1 MNLKIKRRGS
11 EGILMNGKE
20 VILKAISCEG
30 VGTAKRLPV
39 SLLSGGTW
47 TFRQKEFSLRD
58 VLEQP
63 QTASD
68 VIVDLSQII
77 QSDIVWPGSGYHNLL
92 VHVFGGEV
100 KFRHLGNIDVLR
112 PLFQKIADVDNLHL
126 EQLDKHEW
134 IANLRSIIGDVAHR
148 IDQEYLVGTSSWGP
162 FTLAGQFYGVEK
174 LMTGV
179 YKDKQGVHALMEL
192 MTEVCFRYLAPTI
205 AKGATILSIAEPTAS
220 GDLISLRHFEE
231 FIAPY
236 LVKVIR
242 KLKEHRVLIT
252 LHICGNIKDRIHLV
266 PELGIDLLSVDY
278 KVDLPLAQ
286 KILNGKVALAG
297 NVNPIILKDKSP
309 EEVKVAVEK
318 SLHNV
323 DTDHF
328 VLMPG
333 CDIPPTVP
341 LANVQAFIAAGL
353 NYKG

>member
-1 MNLKIKRRGS
+1 
-11 EGILMNGKE
+11 MNG
-20 VILKAISCEG
+20 LLTFAQ
-30 VGTAKRLPV
+30 
-39 SLLSGGTW
+39 SL
-47 TFRQKEFSLRD
+47 
-58 VLEQP
+58 
-63 QTASD
+63 
-68 VIVDLSQII
+68 
-77 QSDIVWPGSGYHNLL
+77 
-92 VHVFGGEV
+92 
-100 KFRHLGNIDVLR
+100 
-112 PLFQKIADVDNLHL
+112 
-126 EQLDKHEW
+126 
-134 IANLRSIIGDVAHR
+134 GDVAHR
-148 IDQEYLVGTSSWGP
+148 IGQEYLVGTSSWGP
-162 FTLAGQFYGVEK
+162 FTLADQFYGVEK

-179 YKDKQGVHALMEL
+179 YKDKQGIYALMEL
-192 MTEVCFRYLAPTI
+192 MTEVCFRYLVPTI
-205 AKGATILSIAEPTAS
+205 EKGAVILSIAEPTAS

-242 KLKEHRVLIT
+242 KLKEHRALIT

-266 PELGIDLLSVDY
+266 PELGVNLLSVDY

-286 KILNGKVALAG
+286 KILNGKIALAG

-318 SLHNV
+318 SLQNV
-323 DTDHF
+323 DADHF